1 MTWGMTAV
9 AGATLVGG
17 YMASQATKSAASQYA
32 QSAGQGIDYSKQIYG
47 DIGNMTWPYRGIGI
61 QANNAIGS
69 MMPGQYQQYD
79 QNGNSV
85 GSPIA
90 GSGYLT
96 AQPSMDDL
104 TKLMPNYEFG
114 LKQGMGQFNAG
125 LNAAGGA
132 VSGNAI
138 QGGQMFAQDYAGNS
152 LQNAFNNY
160 QANRQNV
167 ANNVFNASNIG
178 AGGVATTANA
188 GTGTASN
195 VTSTL
200 ASIGNANS
208 AATMGANNAWTSGL
222 NNISNYALL
231 YGMKAGNQPKTVP

>member
-9 AGATLVGG
+9 AAATVVGG
-17 YMASQATKSAASQYA
+17 YMTSQATKSAAGQYA
-32 QSAGQGIDYSKQIYG
+32 NAANQGIQYSQGIYN
-47 DIGNMTWPYRGIGI
+47 DIGQMTWPYRNLGT

-69 MMPGQYQQYD
+69 MLPGQYQQYD
-79 QNGNSV
+79 QSGNPV
-85 GSPIA
+85 GSPVT

-96 AQPSMDDL
+96 AQPTMNDL
-104 TKLMPNYEFG
+104 TALMPNYEFG

-125 LNAAGGA
+125 INAAGGA

-138 QGGQMFAQDYAGNS
+138 QGGQQFAQDYAGNQ
-152 LQNAFNNY
+152 LQNAFSNY

-167 ANNVFNASNIG
+167 ANNLFNISNIG

-188 GTGTASN
+188 GTNTASN

-200 ASIGNANS
+200 GSIGNANAS
-208 AATMGANNAWTSGL
+208 ATMGANQAWTSGL
-222 NNISNYALL
+222 NNISNYAML
-231 YGMKAGNQPKTVP
+231 YGLKAANQPKTA